1 MGASITRR
9 AAKNIVTAELSKL
22 LHILRLTWFFSTE
35 LQQKF
40 TSFSQI
46 STHLHYTT

>member
-9 AAKNIVTAELSKL
+9 SAKNIVIAELSKL

-35 LQQKF
+35 L
-40 TSFSQI
+40 FSKNSQVF
-46 STHLHYTT
+46 HRY